1 MQAFVPAKIALQM
14 SESKPVM
21 TGRFYLWVN
30 ENIRAVF
37 NTYEDVLDGLKTT
50 VEILSEP
57 DLADTEAQSKM
68 GQTVKEKKIQKKL
81 GSRQMSPEQ
90 MVAEIKRQQK
100 EIEYLRRQ
108 REILKKSY
116 EHTGQGT
123 EHRYAM
129 IKELSVKFG
138 IKECCQVLEVS
149 RSGYY
154 QWVKPG
160 RSERA
165 KAEAKLVEQIVEV
178 FEANKE
184 RYGSPRVTRELRQQG
199 VRCSE
204 NRVARLM
211 RENELVARVPGRT
224 RR

>member
-1 MQAFVPAKIALQM
+1 M
-14 SESKPVM
+14 E
-21 TGRFYLWVN
+21 R
-30 ENIRAVF
+30 
-37 NTYEDVLDGLKTT
+37 
-50 VEILSEP
+50 
-57 DLADTEAQSKM
+57 
-68 GQTVKEKKIQKKL
+68 TVKEKKIQKKYEEEFKRQAVELVIHSGKAQAQIARELGVSGYSLNLWKKAYLKRMEPAQL

-204 NRVARLM
+204 NRAARLM